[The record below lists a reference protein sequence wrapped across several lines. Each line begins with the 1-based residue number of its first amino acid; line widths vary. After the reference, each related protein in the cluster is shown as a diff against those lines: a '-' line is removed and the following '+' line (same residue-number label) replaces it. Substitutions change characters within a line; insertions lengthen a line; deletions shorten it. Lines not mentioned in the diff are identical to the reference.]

1 MLHEVFHNLHDHL
14 RRRLRT
20 HVAAEIALASMPV
33 AHDGNGHSVFNT
45 AERIVLTRLARVL
58 MTLTQTMDIYTFN
71 HKKL

>member
-1 MLHEVFHNLHDHL
+1 MTVTNHCY
-14 RRRLRT
+14 
-20 HVAAEIALASMPV
+20 
-33 AHDGNGHSVFNT
+33 GHSVFNT